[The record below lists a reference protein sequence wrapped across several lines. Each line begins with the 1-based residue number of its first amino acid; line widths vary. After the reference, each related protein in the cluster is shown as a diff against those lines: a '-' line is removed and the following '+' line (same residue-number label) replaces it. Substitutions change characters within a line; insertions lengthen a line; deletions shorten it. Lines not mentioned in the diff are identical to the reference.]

1 MCRSSTAPRLSTR
14 PDLNRGARGSDHR
27 GVCIVC
33 WAVAIWLLKRQVDE
47 TPVWTYLLSIQL
59 VFVGIFLLAFGHD
72 ILIPT

>member
-1 MCRSSTAPRLSTR
+1 M
-14 PDLNRGARGSDHR
+14 
-27 GVCIVC
+27 CIVC
-33 WAVAIWLLKRQVDE
+33 WAVAIWLLQRQVDE

>member
-1 MCRSSTAPRLSTR
+1 
-14 PDLNRGARGSDHR
+14 
-27 GVCIVC
+27 VCIVC